1 MVAADLLLERFA
13 HHGGHGTPLVCGD
26 APQLPEQFFWN
37 HDRGAVHDRSIA

>member
-26 APQLPEQFFWN
+26 APQLPEQFVWN